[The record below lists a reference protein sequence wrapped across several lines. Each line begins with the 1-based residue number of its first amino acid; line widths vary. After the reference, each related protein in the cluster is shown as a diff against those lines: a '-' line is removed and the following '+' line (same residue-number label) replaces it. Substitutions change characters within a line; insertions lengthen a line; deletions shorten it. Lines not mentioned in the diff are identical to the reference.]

1 MPVHSYRCK
10 YCHQQKN
17 TQTALNRHI
26 AHSPR
31 CFQSWQHE
39 ILNLSSTNAGVD
51 CRTNLNSRSAPI
63 GDDSDV
69 ESSSPDR
76 TVPNEF
82 PNEFHPSFVQ
92 LTDEVDE
99 DVGVGADQPQTRY
112 RVSYPGG
119 YTPEILGEG
128 KTRFQRWQEEK
139 RLNGENDWAPF
150 ENQKEWDLARW
161 LMKNVGQ
168 KSIDEYLKLPIVSLA
183 TYLKLNY
190 LAGFRFTS
198 MPNFH
203 FITPIH
209 S

>member
-31 CFQSWQHE
+31 CFQLWQHE
-39 ILNLSSTNAGVD
+39 ILNLSSTNTGVD

-92 LTDEVDE
+92 LTDEVVE
-99 DVGVGADQPQTRY
+99 DVGAGADQDQ
-112 RVSYPGG
+112 PGDFG
-119 YTPEILGEG
+119 GGGVPLG
-128 KTRFQRWQEEK
+128 RR
-139 RLNGENDWAPF
+139 R
-150 ENQKEWDLARW
+150 
-161 LMKNVGQ
+161 
-168 KSIDEYLKLPIVSLA
+168 S
-183 TYLKLNY
+183 
-190 LAGFRFTS
+190 AGGRRR
-198 MPNFH
+198 
-203 FITPIH
+203 H
-209 S
+209 SAGPAQIGRAHV